1 MVSIM
6 GKKKAVV
13 RDVILNFRVSADE
26 KEAWE
31 AEAKKVDRPL
41 SGWIRFVANQAIG
54 AEDEK

>member
-1 MVSIM
+1 M

-54 AEDEK
+54 AEGQQPLP